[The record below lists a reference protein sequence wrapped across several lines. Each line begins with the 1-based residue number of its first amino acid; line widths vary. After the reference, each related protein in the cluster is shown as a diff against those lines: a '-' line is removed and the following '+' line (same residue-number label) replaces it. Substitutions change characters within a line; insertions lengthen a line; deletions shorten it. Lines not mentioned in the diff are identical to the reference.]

1 MEQFVGSDLVLLTL
15 TVGFYC
21 LGSALY
27 SRTKFAL
34 LHPVLLGF
42 VAMILY
48 LKLFGIG
55 YEHYRRSTELL
66 NFGLGL
72 SVVALGYLMYE
83 QLEHMRGR
91 LLPILVSVVVG
102 CVVGVLSVVYLARML
117 GADRILQTSLAPKS
131 VTVPNPGTGRIAVSV
146 AEPLG
151 GIITIT
157 SVVVFCVGIFGSL
170 VGPWLLRRCGVT
182 DPMAQG
188 FALGSAAHGIG
199 TARAIEIGAL
209 EGALSG
215 LAMALMGIMTAL
227 LLLES
232 GKDLNGEVT
241 VPTDLTQE
249 FKDIQNANGTTM
261 GLRIG
266 ETVRRIDLLNAMLI
280 VSANDAA
287 SVIAYDVGGSVL
299 DFVKQMNARAQ
310 ELGCTG
316 TNFTCAH
323 GLFDYGNVSTA
334 QDLAKIAAAC
344 AANQTFAQVAGTAS
358 YVLPATNLRKAEHTI
373 SSSNSLMNSE
383 SANYREYVRWVKGG
397 FTTLAGRCIVA
408 FAEKDGH
415 TYGLVILG
423 CDTPDH
429 LFAECDDLF
438 DWAFA
443 SFADRPLVDTQTVLT
458 TVDLTKCRTEPTV
471 ALYAAAPVS
480 GYGHADDIVTYSF
493 DLPESIAAT
502 VKSGSVVGTA
512 TVYLDGDEAGTV
524 DLVTHREYVSDF
536 RTDLKATL
544 LLLCALILILC
555 ALGFVT
561 LRRGGHSCRGR
572 WLAEP

>member
-1 MEQFVGSDLVLLTL
+1 
-15 TVGFYC
+15 
-21 LGSALY
+21 
-27 SRTKFAL
+27 
-34 LHPVLLGF
+34 
-42 VAMILY
+42 
-48 LKLFGIG
+48 
-55 YEHYRRSTELL
+55 
-66 NFGLGL
+66 
-72 SVVALGYLMYE
+72 
-83 QLEHMRGR
+83 
-91 LLPILVSVVVG
+91 
-102 CVVGVLSVVYLARML
+102 
-117 GADRILQTSLAPKS
+117 
-131 VTVPNPGTGRIAVSV
+131 
-146 AEPLG
+146 
-151 GIITIT
+151 
-157 SVVVFCVGIFGSL
+157 
-170 VGPWLLRRCGVT
+170 
-182 DPMAQG
+182 
-188 FALGSAAHGIG
+188 
-199 TARAIEIGAL
+199 
-209 EGALSG
+209 
-215 LAMALMGIMTAL
+215 MTAL
-227 LLLES
+227 LLVES

-287 SVIAYDVGGSVL
+287 SVIAWDVGGSVL
-299 DFVKQMNARAQ
+299 GFVQQMNAKAA

-344 AANQTFAQVAGTAS
+344 AENQTFAQVAGTAS

-383 SANYREYVRWVKGG
+383 STNYREYVQWVKGG

-408 FAEKDGH
+408 FSQQDGH
-415 TYGLVILG
+415 NYGLVILG
-423 CDTPDH
+423 CDTLDH
-429 LFAECDDLF
+429 LFTACDDLF

-458 TVDLTKCRTEPTV
+458 TVDLNKCRTEPAV
-471 ALYAAAPVS
+471 ELYAAAPVS
-480 GYGHADDIVTYSF
+480 GYGHSDDKVSYSF
-493 DLPESIAAT
+493 DLPERVSAT
-502 VKSGSVVGTA
+502 VKEGQKLGTA
-512 TVYLDGDEAGTV
+512 TVYLDGYEVGQV

-536 RTDLKATL
+536 RTDIKATL

-561 LRRGGHSCRGR
+561 LRCGGGLTLNQRR
-572 WLAEP
+572 RQMKKNR

>member
-1 MEQFVGSDLVLLTL
+1 MLHNTFCRRLAALVLTL
-15 TVGFYC
+15 AVAV
-21 LGSALY
+21 SAVLPV
-27 SRTKFAL
+27 FAVYPM
-34 LHPVLLGF
+34 PVQT
-42 VAMILY
+42 A
-48 LKLFGIG
+48 
-55 YEHYRRSTELL
+55 TETE
-66 NFGLGL
+66 
-72 SVVALGYLMYE
+72 A
-83 QLEHMRGR
+83 
-91 LLPILVSVVVG
+91 
-102 CVVGVLSVVYLARML
+102 VYLFN
-117 GADRILQTSLAPKS
+117 ADTGKTILSQNADQQKYVASLTK
-131 VTVPNPGTGRIAVSV
+131 
-146 AEPLG
+146 L
-151 GIITIT
+151 
-157 SVVVFCVGIFGSL
+157 
-170 VGPWLLRRCGVT
+170 
-182 DPMAQG
+182 
-188 FALGSAAHGIG
+188 
-199 TARAIEIGAL
+199 
-209 EGALSG
+209 
-215 LAMALMGIMTAL
+215 MTAL
-227 LLLES
+227 LLVES

-287 SVIAYDVGGSVL
+287 SVIAWDVGGSVVG
-299 DFVKQMNARAQ
+299 FVQQMNARAA

-344 AANQTFAQVAGTAS
+344 AENQTFAQVAGTAS

-383 SANYREYVRWVKGG
+383 STNYREYVQWVKGG

-408 FAEKDGH
+408 FAQQDGH
-415 TYGLVILG
+415 NYGLVILG

-429 LFAECDDLF
+429 LFAACDDLF

-443 SFADRPLVDTQTVLT
+443 SFADRPLVDTKTVLT
-458 TVDLTKCRTEPTV
+458 TVDLTKCRTEPAV
-471 ALYAAAPVS
+471 ELYAAAPVS
-480 GYGHADDIVTYSF
+480 GYGHSDDKVSYSF
-493 DLPESIAAT
+493 DLPESVSAT
-502 VKSGSVVGTA
+502 VREGQKLGTA
-512 TVYLDGDEAGTV
+512 TVYLDGYEVGKV

-536 RTDLKATL
+536 RTDSKATL

-561 LRRGGHSCRGR
+561 LRCGGGLTLNQRR
-572 WLAEP
+572 RQMKRRR

>member
-1 MEQFVGSDLVLLTL
+1 
-15 TVGFYC
+15 
-21 LGSALY
+21 
-27 SRTKFAL
+27 
-34 LHPVLLGF
+34 
-42 VAMILY
+42 
-48 LKLFGIG
+48 
-55 YEHYRRSTELL
+55 
-66 NFGLGL
+66 
-72 SVVALGYLMYE
+72 MYKR
-83 QLEHMRGR
+83 Q
-91 LLPILVSVVVG
+91 
-102 CVVGVLSVVYLARML
+102 
-117 GADRILQTSLAPKS
+117 
-131 VTVPNPGTGRIAVSV
+131 
-146 AEPLG
+146 
-151 GIITIT
+151 
-157 SVVVFCVGIFGSL
+157 
-170 VGPWLLRRCGVT
+170 
-182 DPMAQG
+182 
-188 FALGSAAHGIG
+188 
-199 TARAIEIGAL
+199 
-209 EGALSG
+209 
-215 LAMALMGIMTAL
+215 
-227 LLLES
+227 
-232 GKDLNGEVT
+232 
-241 VPTDLTQE
+241 
-249 FKDIQNANGTTM
+249 
-261 GLRIG
+261 
-266 ETVRRIDLLNAMLI
+266 
-280 VSANDAA
+280 
-287 SVIAYDVGGSVL
+287 
-299 DFVKQMNARAQ
+299 
-310 ELGCTG
+310 
-316 TNFTCAH
+316 NFTCAH

-512 TVYLDGDEAGTV
+512 TVYLDGDEVGTV
-524 DLVTHREYVSDF
+524 NLVTHREYVSDF
-536 RTDLKATL
+536 RTDTKATA
-544 LLLCALILILC
+544 LLLCALLFILA
-555 ALGFVT
+555 ALTAVT
-561 LRRGGHSCRGR
+561 LAAGGNSLNLKRRKRHR
-572 WLAEP
+572 

>member
-1 MEQFVGSDLVLLTL
+1 MFKNTIFRRMTALVLTL
-15 TVGFYC
+15 
-21 LGSALY
+21 ALAAAA
-27 SRTKFAL
+27 AL
-34 LHPVLLGF
+34 PGRAVYPMPIQT
-42 VAMILY
+42 AS
-48 LKLFGIG
+48 
-55 YEHYRRSTELL
+55 ETE
-66 NFGLGL
+66 
-72 SVVALGYLMYE
+72 A
-83 QLEHMRGR
+83 
-91 LLPILVSVVVG
+91 
-102 CVVGVLSVVYLARML
+102 VYLFN
-117 GADRILQTSLAPKS
+117 ADTGKTILNQNADQQQYVASLTK
-131 VTVPNPGTGRIAVSV
+131 
-146 AEPLG
+146 L
-151 GIITIT
+151 
-157 SVVVFCVGIFGSL
+157 
-170 VGPWLLRRCGVT
+170 
-182 DPMAQG
+182 
-188 FALGSAAHGIG
+188 
-199 TARAIEIGAL
+199 
-209 EGALSG
+209 
-215 LAMALMGIMTAL
+215 MTAL

-241 VPTDLTQE
+241 VPTALTQE
-249 FKDIQNANGTTM
+249 FRDIQNANGTTM

-287 SVIAYDVGGSVL
+287 SVIAYDVGGS
-299 DFVKQMNARAQ
+299 
-310 ELGCTG
+310 
-316 TNFTCAH
+316 
-323 GLFDYGNVSTA
+323 VSTA

-397 FTTLAGRCIVA
+397 FTTLAGRCVVA

-443 SFADRPLVDTQTVLT
+443 SFADRPLVDTQTEIT
-458 TVDLTKCRTEPTV
+458 TVALTKCRTEPTV

-493 DLPESIAAT
+493 DLPESVSAT

-512 TVYLDGDEAGTV
+512 TVYLDGDEVGTV

-536 RTDLKATL
+536 RTDMKATV
-544 LLLCALILILC
+544 LLLCALVFILA
-555 ALGFVT
+555 ALTAVT
-561 LRRGGHSCRGR
+561 LAAGGGSLSLKKRRRR
-572 WLAEP
+572 R